1 MLEYILNAPKL
12 FRTYFWYNTFKKWPG
27 KWSTT
32 AFAKPLKQ
40 TLSVILNKP
49 LDWFED
55 RINKEE
61 MYVRL
66 DTLKIIPY
74 YIIGD
79 NDVLSENK
87 FSKLIKSGEPLTGYL
102 SIRQLMQYYGTNVIR
117 RFLGD
122 KTWINTTLNQCENKN
137 TIVSDLRFKVEYNE
151 VKSRNGIVIYI
162 ERPGCLP
169 GSHSSEREVLEMKE
183 QGLFDYTI
191 QNNGSLKDLF
201 NKIKDIINA

>member
-1 MLEYILNAPKL
+1 
-12 FRTYFWYNTFKKWPG
+12 
-27 KWSTT
+27 
-32 AFAKPLKQ
+32 
-40 TLSVILNKP
+40 
-49 LDWFED
+49 
-55 RINKEE
+55 

-122 KTWINTTLNQCENKN
+122 KT
-137 TIVSDLRFKVEYNE
+137 
-151 VKSRNGIVIYI
+151 
-162 ERPGCLP
+162 
-169 GSHSSEREVLEMKE
+169 
-183 QGLFDYTI
+183 
-191 QNNGSLKDLF
+191 
-201 NKIKDIINA
+201 